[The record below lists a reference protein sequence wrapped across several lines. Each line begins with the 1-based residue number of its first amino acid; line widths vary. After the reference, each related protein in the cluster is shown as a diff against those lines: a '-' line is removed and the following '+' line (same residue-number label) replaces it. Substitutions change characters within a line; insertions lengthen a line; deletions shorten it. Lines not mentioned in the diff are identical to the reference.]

1 MHDAR
6 DALPAYDRAEL
17 DGVIFSWRAGCR
29 GHPEAPAGWRELV
42 RAAARLEGDV
52 LDASACLGVPGRAA
66 SRTASH
72 VDVLEPSAVALAALR
87 HDLEAAPRG
96 VSALRAE
103 PGLPWDADA
112 ARYDHVLSAPP
123 AERGS
128 ARVRAELDA
137 AARALR
143 PDGTLW
149 LLLEKDRGAKRYEV
163 DAGARFGAG
172 DVVARRKG
180 FRLSRWRAPRPIE
193 ATTRATTR
201 ATAGSAAESA
211 AESHADAPWIRFDA
225 PDGAAWAL
233 PGVHAAGKLDPGSA
247 LLLRELAAHG
257 TVAGGATVLDLGCG
271 WGPLA
276 RHAAERGA
284 HVTAVDDDLAAVR
297 ATRRNVPAAEV
308 LHGDLDR
315 GLPAG
320 ARYDRVLVN
329 PPFHV
334 GAGVRLDVGRGFLAA
349 ARRRVAPGGEI
360 WLVAN
365 AALPYEAA
373 VPPGDELAE
382 VVRERGFKVLRVRPR
397 SGR

>member
-6 DALPAYDRAEL
+6 HAQVAYDRAEL
-17 DGVIFSWRAGCR
+17 DGVTFSWRAGCR
-29 GHPEAPAGWRELV
+29 GHPDAPAGWRDLV

-66 SRTASH
+66 ARTASR
-72 VDVLEPSAVALAALR
+72 VTVLEPSAIALAALR

-96 VSALRAE
+96 VSGPRAE
-103 PGLPWDADA
+103 AGLPWDADD
-112 ARYDHVLSAPP
+112 ARFDHVLSAPP

-137 AARALR
+137 AAHALR
-143 PDGTLW
+143 PGGTLW
-149 LLLEKDRGAKRYEV
+149 LLLEKDRGAKRYEA
-163 DAGARFGAG
+163 DAGARFAAG
-172 DVVARRKG
+172 EVVARRKG
-180 FRLSRWRAPRPIE
+180 FRLSRWREPRPAE
-193 ATTRATTR
+193 AGAH
-201 ATAGSAAESA
+201 AA
-211 AESHADAPWIRFDA
+211 APWIRVGA
-225 PDGAAWAL
+225 PFGEAWAL

-247 LLLRELAAHG
+247 LLLRELSAHG
-257 TVAGGATVLDLGCG
+257 TVAEGATVLDLGCG

-276 RHAAERGA
+276 RHAADRGA
-284 HVTAVDDDLAAVR
+284 RVTAVDDDLAAVR
-297 ATRRNVPAAEV
+297 ATRRNVPTAKV
-308 LHGDLDR
+308 LHGDLDLE
-315 GLPAG
+315 LPAD
-320 ARYDRVLVN
+320 ARYARVLVN

-334 GAGVRLDVGRGFLAA
+334 GAGVRLDVGRRFLAA

-365 AALPYEAA
+365 AALPYEATFPA
-373 VPPGDELAE
+373 GDEVAE

>member
-6 DALPAYDRAEL
+6 DAPLAYDRAEL
-17 DGVIFSWRAGCR
+17 DGVTFSWRAGCR
-29 GHPEAPAGWRELV
+29 GHPDAPAGWRELV

-66 SRTASH
+66 AGSTSRVT
-72 VDVLEPSAVALAALR
+72 VLEPSAIALAALR

-96 VSALRAE
+96 VSAPRAE
-103 PGLPWDADA
+103 AGLPWDADA
-112 ARYDHVLSAPP
+112 ARFDHVLSAPP

-149 LLLEKDRGAKRYEV
+149 LLLEKDRGAKRYES
-163 DAGARFGAG
+163 DAAARFAAG
-172 DVVARRKG
+172 EIVARRKG
-180 FRLSRWRAPRPIE
+180 FRLSHWRAPRPVA
-193 ATTRATTR
+193 ATVGSAV
-201 ATAGSAAESA
+201 GSAAEA
-211 AESHADAPWIRFDA
+211 HGDAPWIRFDA
-225 PDGAAWAL
+225 PGGGAWAL

-257 TVAGGATVLDLGCG
+257 AVAEGVSVLDLGCG

-276 RHAAERGA
+276 RHAADRGA
-284 HVTAVDDDLAAVR
+284 RVTAVDDDLAAVR
-297 ATRRNVPAAEV
+297 ATRRNVPTAEV
-308 LHGDLDR
+308 LHGDLDLA
-315 GLPAG
+315 LPAE
-320 ARYDRVLVN
+320 ARYARVLVN

-334 GAGVRLDVGRGFLAA
+334 GAGVRLDVGRRFLAA
-349 ARRRVAPGGEI
+349 ARRRVASGGEI

-365 AALPYEAA
+365 AALPYEDSF
-373 VPPGDELAE
+373 PTGDQVAE
-382 VVRERGFKVLRVRPR
+382 VARERGFKVLRVRPR